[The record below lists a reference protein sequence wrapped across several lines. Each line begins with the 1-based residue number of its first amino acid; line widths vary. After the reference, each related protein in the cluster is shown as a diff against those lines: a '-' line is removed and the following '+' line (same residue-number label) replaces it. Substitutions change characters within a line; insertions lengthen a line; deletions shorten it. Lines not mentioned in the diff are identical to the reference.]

1 MRLFCHP
8 FFVVLTE
15 RCHDHDQK
23 LRGLCSFRDQ
33 IGGLSDY
40 CESQSF
46 PWLDSVSFFEVNGQS
61 YEYYAN
67 SHA

>member
-1 MRLFCHP
+1 MIIVNRR
-8 FFVVLTE
+8 V
-15 RCHDHDQK
+15 
-23 LRGLCSFRDQ
+23 S
-33 IGGLSDY
+33 
-40 CESQSF
+40 

>member
-8 FFVVLTE
+8 FLVVLTE
-15 RCHDHDQK
+15 RCHDHDQE
-23 LRGLCSFRDQ
+23 LRGLCSFEIKLAASVIIVNRRV
-33 IGGLSDY
+33 S
-40 CESQSF
+40 